1 MAKGAGREQGV
12 CVCCLFFASCCCL
25 CVFVLYSYS
34 RAADKSAA
42 QEVSVKRAEE
52 QQERL
57 QKFQEKLQQERENK
71 QEARLKLA
79 QQSQSEDAEKK
90 AAIDEQIK
98 RSERRYAYGNTLLDY
113 SIRDDV

>member
-1 MAKGAGREQGV
+1 MAKGAGREQGALSLRTV
-12 CVCCLFFASCCCL
+12 VWLRLIVCCFALLLLSVVAL
-25 CVFVLYSYS
+25 VLVCAPFI
-34 RAADKSAA
+34 RILGTADKSAA

-57 QKFQEKLQQERENK
+57 QKFQEKLQQERKNK

-79 QQSQSEDAEKK
+79 QQSQSENAEKK

-98 RSERRYAYGNTLLDY
+98 RSERR
-113 SIRDDV
+113 